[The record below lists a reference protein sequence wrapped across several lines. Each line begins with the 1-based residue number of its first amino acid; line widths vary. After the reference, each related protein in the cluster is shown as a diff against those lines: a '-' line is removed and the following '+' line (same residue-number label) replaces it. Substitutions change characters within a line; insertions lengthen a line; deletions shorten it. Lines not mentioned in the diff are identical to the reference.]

1 MEGSKYGHLIVTRYR
16 TDVRLPGFRSDRPAE
31 EASLIPPRTHLVW
44 LDGEVV
50 PGAKMYS
57 ECVWFWP
64 MPAEELEAARRENR
78 LGELQA
84 HTHPFDEVI
93 AFLGTNPEDPY
104 DLGGEIE
111 LWLEDECHRLTT
123 SFLAWVPAGMKHC
136 PLIFRRI
143 DRPMFHF
150 TLGPGREY
158 R

>member
-1 MEGSKYGHLIVTRYR
+1 LIVAGYR
-16 TDVRLPGFRSDRPAE
+16 LDVNLPAFRSDRPAE
-31 EASLIPPRTHLVW
+31 EANLIPPRTHLVW

-64 MPAEELEAARRENR
+64 MSAQALEAARREGR
-78 LGELQA
+78 AAEPTA

-104 DLGGEIE
+104 DLGAEIE
-111 LWLEDECHRLTT
+111 LWLEDERHLLTT
-123 SFLAWVPAGMKHC
+123 SFLAYVPAGMRHC

-143 DRPMFHF
+143 ERPIFHF